1 MAESGKKTIVVAG
14 GTGGIGR
21 HVVDGIAATKKYI
34 VKVFTRQGSCSSSK
48 LTTEGVEVIAVDYFD
63 HESLVKELQG
73 VHTVIVCLI
82 SMDNSSVHAQ
92 LNLLAACLAAKVKR
106 FAPSDWA
113 GVHEADSIIQ
123 LYQQIK
129 VPVLEKVK
137 TSCIEHTFFTTG
149 IFMEYIASPQQASA
163 SLPALTLGVD
173 FNHCQAN
180 FIGTGDEPFCLT
192 SAADVGRF
200 VAAALELDKWEERLG
215 IVGSRTT
222 CNELVKLGEKVR
234 GKKFVV
240 NRTPVDEAMS
250 KRDPK
255 PDDEFGAFLQEAY
268 IGLCRGEFDY
278 EATLNKKFPEI
289 SPTTV
294 EAFVEKWWG
303 GKEEQI
309 F

>member
-34 VKVFTRQGSCSSSK
+34 VKVFTRQGSSSSSK

-106 FAPSDWA
+106 FAPSEWA
-113 GVHEADSIIQ
+113 GVHEADSVIQ
-123 LYQQIK
+123 LYQQVKI
-129 VPVLEKVK
+129 PVLEKVR
-137 TSCIEHTFFTTG
+137 TSCIEYTFFTTG
-149 IFMEYIASPQQASA
+149 IFMEYIASPQKSSA

-173 FNHCQAN
+173 INQCQAN

-192 SAADVGRF
+192 SAEDVGRF
-200 VAAALELDKWEERLG
+200 VAAALDLDKWEERLG
-215 IVGSRTT
+215 MVGSRTT
-222 CNELVKLGEKVR
+222 WNELIRLGEKVR

-240 NRTPVDEAMS
+240 NRTTVNESMS
-250 KRDPK
+250 KRESK
-255 PDDEFGAFLQEAY
+255 PEDVFGAFLQEVY
-268 IGLCRGEFDY
+268 IGICRGEFDY
-278 EATLNKKFPEI
+278 EATLNKKFPQI
-289 SPTTV
+289 APTTV
-294 EAFVEKWWG
+294 EGFVEKWWG
-303 GKEEQI
+303 GKEGQT